1 MVMDG
6 SNKGLDVLSVASDE
20 AGMNHPSGAAE
31 HDAAQSP
38 RPPPCHIS
46 RLCPSIPL
54 SFCLVPWCHYV
65 ENMLCALLAANIQ
78 HRAIIAS
85 IGTDAYSVRYYEACL
100 SILKHSMPTVQSIV
114 RCSLIL
120 CPNIT
125 CWLIAMHARKK
136 SNQLSQPLLM
146 NRVIWI

>member
-38 RPPPCHIS
+38 RPPPCHPS

-54 SFCLVPWCHYV
+54 SFCFVPLPSLHGEYALCTSSSKHSTSCHY
-65 ENMLCALLAANIQ
+65 
-78 HRAIIAS
+78 S
-85 IGTDAYSVRYYEACL
+85 INRYWC
-100 SILKHSMPTVQSIV
+100 
-114 RCSLIL
+114 IL
-120 CPNIT
+120 CKILWGLFIHLET
-125 CWLIAMHARKK
+125 QHAHSSKHCTLFINFVSKHHLLTDCDACKK
-136 SNQLSQPLLM
+136 KIQSTQSATPHE
-146 NRVIWI
+146 